1 MKFFT
6 LDNLS
11 KYGHFTSKLVGRYFY
26 WSKKEGGGKLTPEPH
41 KKYVSTTEKVDKNK
55 PE

>member
-1 MKFFT
+1 MGISHQSWSVGIFT
-6 LDNLS
+6 
-11 KYGHFTSKLVGRYFY
+11 GQ
-26 WSKKEGGGKLTPEPH
+26 KKRGGGKLTPEPH